1 MLYEHMGANL
11 MNENIIFYI
20 SYMKTYVHISYFVNE
35 KISTNFMN
43 IEFSIFLIQKYT
55 WILVYKKVHISLI
68 KIEFSVFHIWRD
80 GCIFYD

>member
-55 WILVYKKVHISLI
+55 
-68 KIEFSVFHIWRD
+68 
-80 GCIFYD
+80 